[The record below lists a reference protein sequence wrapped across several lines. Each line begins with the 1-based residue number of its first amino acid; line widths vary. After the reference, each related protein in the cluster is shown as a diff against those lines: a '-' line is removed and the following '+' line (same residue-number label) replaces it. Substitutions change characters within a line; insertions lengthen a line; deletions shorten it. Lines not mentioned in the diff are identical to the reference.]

1 MKVCGSKGTGFACC
15 GLGSLG
21 LVLLRI
27 FGGRATRLFQYL
39 SRTDRVHSRRN
50 TMTSAA
56 LHAKVDAKP
65 LTLNCGI
72 RHQDGLFQ
80 VGRCMLS

>member
-1 MKVCGSKGTGFACC
+1 M
-15 GLGSLG
+15 
-21 LVLLRI
+21 LRFRQFGVSFVAI
-27 FGGRATRLFQYL
+27 FGGRAIRLFQYL
-39 SRTDRVHSRRN
+39 SRTDRIHSRRN

-65 LTLNCGI
+65 LTLNSGI

-80 VGRCMLS
+80 VGPCMLS